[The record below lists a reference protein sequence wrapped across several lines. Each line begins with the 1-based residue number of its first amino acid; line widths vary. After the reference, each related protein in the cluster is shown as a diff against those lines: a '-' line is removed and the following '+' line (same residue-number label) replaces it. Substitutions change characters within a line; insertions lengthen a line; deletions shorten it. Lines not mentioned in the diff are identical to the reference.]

1 MLSHKHTCLIHFF
14 WMVQEI
20 AVESAGL
27 DDSDQECQG
36 PDLVVPYENLEDDEE
51 LRLHILGL
59 QSYWTKL
66 LGFTQQKIKPHH
78 NRQLVNSCTKADPLQ
93 ALTFQRLAYGLLFGH
108 LQVCRLQQCNN
119 LLITAD
125 AVPSDRVSQNA
136 LAPDGKWF
144 GPSLRQA
151 AWLASKKV
159 KEAESFSRMSIQ
171 SAIASLSYHHFW
183 KTFKSQWSNILR
195 FLPAC
200 SHGQCD
206 DCQEFQE
213 KFKTAHV
220 SWLLTTRSFLLH
232 WTHWAEHWPL
242 SLLHG
247 PRVKH
252 LTHGAGSNRPV
263 KTSLR
268 TSSSSMKRLGGTRS
282 TSIKSKWIEN

>member
-1 MLSHKHTCLIHFF
+1 MWNQKKKIEARMLSHKHTCLIHFF

-125 AVPSDRVSQNA
+125 TVPSDRVSQNA
-136 LAPDGKWF
+136 LAPDGK
-144 GPSLRQA
+144 
-151 AWLASKKV
+151 
-159 KEAESFSRMSIQ
+159 
-171 SAIASLSYHHFW
+171 
-183 KTFKSQWSNILR
+183 
-195 FLPAC
+195 
-200 SHGQCD
+200 
-206 DCQEFQE
+206 
-213 KFKTAHV
+213 
-220 SWLLTTRSFLLH
+220 
-232 WTHWAEHWPL
+232 
-242 SLLHG
+242 
-247 PRVKH
+247 
-252 LTHGAGSNRPV
+252 
-263 KTSLR
+263 
-268 TSSSSMKRLGGTRS
+268 
-282 TSIKSKWIEN
+282 